1 MQGSL
6 SSKLVE
12 AMQKTLDSGRQVI
25 LFQNRR
31 GYAPYL
37 SCQQCGYIPQCVHCS
52 VSLTY
57 HQFAQAIICHY
68 CGSRE
73 PVPHT
78 CDACGAH
85 AFTPMGIGTEMLEEE
100 VGLLFP
106 DYRVKR
112 MDLDTTRSK
121 FSYERIL
128 EEFSDGAMEVLVG
141 TQMVA
146 KGLDFGNVGLVGI
159 IDLDSLM
166 NYPDF
171 RSYEKTLQLGI
182 QVSGRAGRT
191 EKRGLVLIQTRKP
204 DHPVVRQIKHG
215 KVEEFYA
222 AELNERRE
230 YKYPPFTR
238 LIRITLKNRDK
249 DLVHEA
255 AMILS
260 TNLRQFL
267 GERVLGPQE
276 PLINRI
282 RNEYI
287 MEIWIKI
294 ERANPDRE
302 KIKRHIH
309 HEGELLKNQKL
320 FRNLKVSYNVDPY

>member
-1 MQGSL
+1 
-6 SSKLVE
+6 
-12 AMQKTLDSGRQVI
+12 
-25 LFQNRR
+25 
-31 GYAPYL
+31 
-37 SCQQCGYIPQCVHCS
+37 
-52 VSLTY
+52 
-57 HQFAQAIICHY
+57 
-68 CGSRE
+68 
-73 PVPHT
+73 
-78 CDACGAH
+78 
-85 AFTPMGIGTEMLEEE
+85 MGIGTEMLEEE

-106 DYRVKR
+106 EFRVKR

-128 EEFSDGAMEVLVG
+128 QEFSDGAMEILVG

-191 EKRGLVLIQTRKP
+191 EKRGKVLIQTRKP
-204 DHPVVRQIKHG
+204 DHPVVQQIRQG
-215 KVEEFYA
+215 QVENFYET
-222 AELNERRE
+222 ELQERRE
-230 YKYPPFTR
+230 YNYPPFSR

-249 DLVHEA
+249 DVVHEA
-255 AMILS
+255 AQILA
-260 TNLRQFL
+260 TNLRQFMGDRL
-267 GERVLGPQE
+267 LGPQE

-294 ERANPDRE
+294 ERANQDRE
-302 KIKRHIH
+302 KIKRHILH
-309 HEGELLKNQKL
+309 HGEMLKNHKL

>member
-1 MQGSL
+1 
-6 SSKLVE
+6 
-12 AMQKTLDSGRQVI
+12 
-25 LFQNRR
+25 
-31 GYAPYL
+31 
-37 SCQQCGYIPQCVHCS
+37 
-52 VSLTY
+52 
-57 HQFAQAIICHY
+57 
-68 CGSRE
+68 
-73 PVPHT
+73 
-78 CDACGAH
+78 
-85 AFTPMGIGTEMLEEE
+85 MLEEE

-106 DYRVKR
+106 EIRVKR

-121 FSYERIL
+121 HSYERIL
-128 EEFSDGAMEVLVG
+128 QEFSEGAMEVLVG

-171 RSYEKTLQLGI
+171 RAYEKTLQLGI

-191 EKRGLVLIQTRKP
+191 EVRGKVLIQTSKP
-204 DHPVVRQIKHG
+204 DHPVVQQIKHG
-215 KVEEFYA
+215 KVEVFYSN
-222 AELNERRE
+222 ELQERRE

-238 LIRITLKNRDK
+238 LIKVNLKSRDR

-255 AMILS
+255 AHVLATKLREILGD
-260 TNLRQFL
+260 RI
-267 GERVLGPQE
+267 LGPQE

-294 ERANPDRE
+294 ERESKDRE
-302 KIKRHIH
+302 KIKRHIY
-309 HEGELLKNQKL
+309 HEGEILKNQKL